1 MIGIH
6 PRQVSKIETGEHFPN
21 ARTLVNLCYAL
32 SVSPK
37 DLFNFELTTVTE
49 ETGTGDKYTYTA
61 VVEGNVVYLDNKNF
75 RKQKVEKITCSND
88 IDVKMLNLARKT
100 GKPITVQYFSDN
112 ENYKIIEYYPDGT
125 YRIVKDNK
133 EKEEDLLAD
142 EIKNK
147 IKNDGMGNYF
157 KLAVEALS
165 SNDALEKLEF
175 LLSGLKMGR
184 K

>member
-1 MIGIH
+1 M
-6 PRQVSKIETGEHFPN
+6 
-21 ARTLVNLCYAL
+21 NLCYAL

>member
-1 MIGIH
+1 
-6 PRQVSKIETGEHFPN
+6 
-21 ARTLVNLCYAL
+21 
-32 SVSPK
+32 
-37 DLFNFELTTVTE
+37 
-49 ETGTGDKYTYTA
+49 
-61 VVEGNVVYLDNKNF
+61 
-75 RKQKVEKITCSND
+75 
-88 IDVKMLNLARKT
+88 MLNLARKT